1 MTLVDENPYG
11 KSERTISAGPKRGK
25 IQAALVSVS
34 RTRRKTGS
42 APSGFFYFVLLY
54 SVILGL
60 RPCWGADM
68 RGRIVNNIFLVFRLM
83 RIRFFCR
90 RKRFPASALSG
101 SVFCHLLR
109 CLKYNWLICKNAR
122 RQFSNW
128 MWRKELLPDPGLVRI
143 SSFWTRRNC
152 FFRIRARIRIFLVW
166 GWNCPVADVDSDIP
180 VDVILKLIHFEIKF
194 PMLSQGSVAAVI
206 LAANVTTVE
215 QLLSRRY
222 NY

>member
-25 IQAALVSVS
+25 IQAALVSAS
-34 RTRRKTGS
+34 RPRRKNRIRT
-42 APSGFFYFVLLY
+42 FRLFIFFVLLY

-68 RGRIVNNIFLVFRLM
+68 RGRIVNNIFLMFRLV

-90 RKRFPASALSG
+90 RKRFPASALFG

-122 RQFSNW
+122 RQLSNW
-128 MWRKELLPDPGLVRI
+128 MWKRELLPDPSLVRI
-143 SSFWTRRNC
+143 
-152 FFRIRARIRIFLVW
+152 FFFLDPQKLFSQIRARIRIFLV
-166 GWNCPVADVDSDIP
+166 
-180 VDVILKLIHFEIKF
+180 
-194 PMLSQGSVAAVI
+194 
-206 LAANVTTVE
+206 
-215 QLLSRRY
+215 
-222 NY
+222 